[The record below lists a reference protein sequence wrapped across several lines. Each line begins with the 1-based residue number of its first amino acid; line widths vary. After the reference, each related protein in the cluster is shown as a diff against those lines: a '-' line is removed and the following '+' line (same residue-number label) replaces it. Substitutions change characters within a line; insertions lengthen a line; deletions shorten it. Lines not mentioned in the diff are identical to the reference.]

1 MNETGLEEHTG
12 KLRVREEAVGMVSL
26 GSKLSRSPKKQS
38 QRAGWAQAA
47 WLPGG
52 MGWQSRGST
61 GMPVRQ
67 WETTGCGAELAL
79 AGEPQR
85 Q

>member
-1 MNETGLEEHTG
+1 MVL
-12 KLRVREEAVGMVSL
+12 EEAVRMVVL
-26 GSKLSRSPKKQS
+26 GSQFSWSPKKQS
-38 QRAGWAQAA
+38 QRAGRAQAA
-47 WLPGG
+47 WLPSG
-52 MGWQSRGST
+52 MGWQSRGSA

-79 AGEPQR
+79 AREPQR